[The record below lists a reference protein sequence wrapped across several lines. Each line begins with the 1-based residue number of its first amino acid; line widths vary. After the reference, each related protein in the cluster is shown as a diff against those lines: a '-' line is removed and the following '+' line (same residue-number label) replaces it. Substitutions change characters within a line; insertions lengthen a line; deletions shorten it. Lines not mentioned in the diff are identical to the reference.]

1 MLPEIR
7 LLAVELGIDGPV
19 LLLMAR
25 EAAGN
30 SRLRCVEDLNSAGLR
45 SLLSDLRE
53 IQSPRLLAA

>member
-1 MLPEIR
+1 MREIR
-7 LLAVELGIDGPV
+7 ELANTLDLDHAALLYL
-19 LLLMAR
+19 AR